1 MQCIRCQ
8 QSAASSIEHGRAQYA
23 FVLVFGNDNVRDEVQ
38 RVLRTD
44 AQNLE
49 MTPGCCM
56 YCRHCKQVCRLATAP
71 KIDKIGTIEAFQALD
86 TQAAAINASV
96 RQDADCA
103 LFACMRENKVCL
115 Y

>member
-1 MQCIRCQ
+1 MTMQCIQCQ
-8 QSAASSIEHGRAQYA
+8 QSAASSIEHARAQYA

-56 YCRHCKQVCRLATAP
+56 YCRHCKQMCRLATAP
-71 KIDKIGTIEAFQALD
+71 EIDKIGTIQALD
-86 TQAAAINASV
+86 TQVAAMNASV
-96 RQDADCA
+96 RQDADRA
-103 LFACMRENKVCL
+103 LFACMQQDNVCL